1 MNENLA
7 KPIRRPEEQEIM
19 IRIRVLTHDDV
30 PFAMKLKDQAGWNQT
45 EADWRR
51 FLDMEPDGCFAA
63 EWDGRAVGTTVTCI
77 LGSVAWIAMVLVD
90 PDWRGRG
97 IGKALMSHALSF
109 LDAQGVPSVRLDATA
124 LGKPLYEKLGFV
136 VEYELARYEGVPQ
149 GSDQSHAVE
158 KAIAQDWP
166 QLFQLDREITRADRS
181 KFLTRLF
188 SERREDVR
196 MVRSGTEV
204 VGFLA
209 VRPGARAWQI
219 GPCLSTHAAGAM
231 LLADAARRHA
241 SGKVFIDIPVH
252 NEAAVN
258 TARTLGLNVQ
268 RHLVRMCRGQPVT
281 ERTHHIWASSGPE
294 LG

>member
-1 MNENLA
+1 
-7 KPIRRPEEQEIM
+7 
-19 IRIRVLTHDDV
+19 
-30 PFAMKLKDQAGWNQT
+30 
-45 EADWRR
+45 
-51 FLDMEPDGCFAA
+51 
-63 EWDGRAVGTTVTCI
+63 
-77 LGSVAWIAMVLVD
+77 MVLVD

-109 LDAQGVPSVRLDATA
+109 LDAQGVASVRLDATA

-149 GSDQSHAVE
+149 GSDQSHAIE
-158 KAIAQDWP
+158 KANAQDWP
-166 QLFQLDREITRADRS
+166 QLFQLDREITTADRS

-188 SERREDVR
+188 SERQEDVR
-196 MVRSGTEV
+196 MVRSGTDV

-209 VRPGARAWQI
+209 GRPGTRAWQI
-219 GPCLSTHAAGAM
+219 GPCLATPGVGAM
-231 LLADAARRHA
+231 LLADAAHRHA
-241 SGKVFIDIPVH
+241 GGRVFIDIPVD
-252 NEAAVN
+252 NQGAAN
-258 TARTLGLNVQ
+258 MAHRMGLTVQ

>member
-1 MNENLA
+1 M
-7 KPIRRPEEQEIM
+7 
-19 IRIRVLTHDDV
+19 
-30 PFAMKLKDQAGWNQT
+30 
-45 EADWRR
+45 
-51 FLDMEPDGCFAA
+51 
-63 EWDGRAVGTTVTCI
+63 
-77 LGSVAWIAMVLVD
+77 
-90 PDWRGRG
+90 
-97 IGKALMSHALSF
+97 
-109 LDAQGVPSVRLDATA
+109 PSVRLDATA

-136 VEYELARYEGVPQ
+136 VEYELARYEGFPLASSPRSPLPEEEGAIGGV
-149 GSDQSHAVE
+149 VE
-158 KAIAQDWP
+158 KANAQDWP
-166 QLFQLDREITRADRS
+166 RLFQLDREITTADRS

-209 VRPGARAWQI
+209 VRPGVRAWQI
-219 GPCLSTHAAGAM
+219 GPCLARHAAGAM
-231 LLADAARRHA
+231 LLADAAHRHA

-268 RHLVRMCRGQPVT
+268 RHLVRMCRGQPVP

>member
-7 KPIRRPEEQEIM
+7 KPIRRPEEQVIM
-19 IRIRVLTHDDV
+19 IRIRVLTHDDI

-63 EWDGRAVGTTVTCI
+63 EWDGQAVGTTATCV

-97 IGKALMSHALSF
+97 VGKALMSHALSF
-109 LDAQGVPSVRLDATA
+109 LDAQGVASVRLDATA

-136 VEYELARYEGVPQ
+136 AEYELARYEGVPQ
-149 GSDQSHAVE
+149 GSYETNAVE
-158 KAIAQDWP
+158 KANAQDWP

-196 MVRSGTEV
+196 MVRSGTDV

-209 VRPGARAWQI
+209 GRPGARAWQI

-231 LLADAARRHA
+231 LLADAAHRHA

-252 NEAAVN
+252 NQAAVN

>member
-1 MNENLA
+1 
-7 KPIRRPEEQEIM
+7 M
-19 IRIRVLTHDDV
+19 IRIRVLTHDDI

-45 EADWRR
+45 EMDWRR
-51 FLDMEPDGCFAA
+51 FLGMQPDGCFVA
-63 EWDGRAVGTTVTCI
+63 EWDGQPVGTTVACI
-77 LGSVAWIAMVLVD
+77 RGPVAWIAMVLVD
-90 PDWRGRG
+90 PDWRRRG

-136 VEYELARYEGVPQ
+136 AEYELARYEGVPQ
-149 GSDQSHAVE
+149 GSYETNSVE
-158 KAIAQDWP
+158 KANAQDWP
-166 QLFQLDREITRADRS
+166 QLFQLDREITTADRS

-209 VRPGARAWQI
+209 VRPGVRAWQI
-219 GPCLSTHAAGAM
+219 GPCLATHAAGAM
-231 LLADAARRHA
+231 LLADAAHRHA

-258 TARTLGLNVQ
+258 TARTLG
-268 RHLVRMCRGQPVT
+268 
-281 ERTHHIWASSGPE
+281 
-294 LG
+294 